1 VNVPDDL
8 VFPREDDSHVSPDN
22 LCKRFTAAR
31 KDAGLPE
38 DERSLLTLRN
48 TFRDRCRL
56 RGGRH
61 GNGVQA
67 YLGHADLVTT
77 QRYMGK
83 LNKRDA
89 AERMGR
95 ASAS

>member
-8 VFPREDDSHVSPDN
+8 VFPRDDGSHVSPDN

-38 DERSLLTLRN
+38 DKRSLLTLRN
-48 TFRDRCRL
+48 TFATHVAYAERATV
-56 RGGRH
+56 
-61 GNGVQA
+61 NGVQA